1 MEFFDFHYHKKDRA
15 FGIYNLDS
23 YDPVPDFPY
32 SAGIHPKD
40 IVEGGMDMQLN
51 QLKELAF
58 HKLCVAIGE
67 CGLDA
72 MVGTEQH
79 LQEEIF
85 LKQVLLS
92 NETRK
97 PLIIHCVRKYY
108 EVISFRKKAEQA
120 MVIHGFNKKQGIAD
134 DLIRNNFYLS
144 FGKAVLYNLSLQ
156 DTLKTVPINR
166 IFLETDDADFNIA
179 ELYQKTAAIKGI
191 PVEKLSEQIRE
202 NLAQIQNG

>member
-1 MEFFDFHYHKKDRA
+1 MEFFDFHHHKKDRA
-15 FGIYNLDS
+15 FGIYNLDCH
-23 YDPVPDFPY
+23 DPVPDFPY

-40 IVEGGMDMQLN
+40 IVSGGMEMQLI
-51 QLKELAF
+51 QLKELAS

-72 MVGTEQH
+72 MAEADQDV
-79 LQEEIF
+79 QEEIF
-85 LKQVLLS
+85 LKQILLS

-108 EVISFRKKAEQA
+108 EVIAFRKKAEQA
-120 MVIHGFNKKQGIAD
+120 MVIHGFNKKQGIAN

-156 DTLKTVPINR
+156 DTLRRVPMNR
-166 IFLETDDADFNIA
+166 IFLETDDADVDIG

>member
-1 MEFFDFHYHKKDRA
+1 MEFFDFHHHKRDCA
-15 FGIYNLDS
+15 FGIYNLGSHDS
-23 YDPVPDFPY
+23 VPDFPY

-40 IVEGGMDMQLN
+40 IVSGGMEMQLI
-51 QLKELAF
+51 QLKELTS

-72 MVGTEQH
+72 MAEADQDV
-79 LQEEIF
+79 QEEIF
-85 LKQVLLS
+85 LKQILLS

-108 EVISFRKKAEQA
+108 EVIAFRKKAEQA
-120 MVIHGFNKKQGIAD
+120 MVIHGFNKKQGVAD

-156 DTLKTVPINR
+156 DTLRTVPMNR
-166 IFLETDDADFNIA
+166 IFLETDDVDFNIG